1 MQESISQDSIV
12 KTMKPHFHKVP
23 IKSQNSFSI
32 RHERESSFGTVW
44 HYHPELEL
52 HYLIKGSGV
61 RFIGDNISNFS
72 DGELIL
78 LGENLPHTW
87 RMEGEAENSAVE
99 VIIIHFLPD
108 CLGGDLLTLPEAY
121 LIPKLYEKAKKGIVI
136 KGEAKEKIIAL
147 MRTTVQAEN
156 LDRLISLLTILKI
169 LAETNETETITSA
182 HAFYKS
188 NDSETLRL
196 NKVYAYTL
204 ANYKNPIA
212 LQDVASIANLGVT
225 SFCRYFKL
233 MTKKTYNDFLVEI
246 RISHACRFL
255 IEDSLTIEIICFE
268 CGFNN
273 ISNFYRHFKN
283 VTNMTPL
290 EYKRKYLFKNVPE
303 GNKLVEEAKTF

>member
-1 MQESISQDSIV
+1 
-12 KTMKPHFHKVP
+12 MKPHFHKVP

-32 RHERESSFGTVW
+32 RHEQESSFGTVW

-52 HYLIKGSGV
+52 HYLIKGHGV
-61 RFIGDNISNFS
+61 RFIGDDISNFS

-87 RMEGEAENSAVE
+87 RVEGGTGSSAVE

-108 CLGGDLLTLPEAY
+108 CLGADLLNLPEAY
-121 LIPKLYEKAKKGIVI
+121 LIPKLFEKAKKGLVVNG
-136 KGEAKEKIIAL
+136 KAKEEVITL
-147 MRTTVQAEN
+147 MRSAVTMQN
-156 LDRLISLLTILKI
+156 LDRLIALLTILKI

-204 ANYKNPIA
+204 SNYKNPIT
-212 LQDVASIANLGVT
+212 LQEVAAIANLGVT

-255 IEDSLTIEIICFE
+255 IEDRQTIEVICFE

-283 VTNMTPL
+283 VTDMTPL
-290 EYKRKYLFKNVPE
+290 EYKRKYLFKGKKEVGKVAESVNR
-303 GNKLVEEAKTF
+303 F

>member
-1 MQESISQDSIV
+1 
-12 KTMKPHFHKVP
+12 MKPHFHKVP
-23 IKSQNSFSI
+23 IPSRTSFSI
-32 RHERESSFGTVW
+32 RHDKDSGFGTVW

-52 HYLIKGSGV
+52 HYLVRGKGV

-87 RMEGEAENSAVE
+87 RVEEGMPNTAMEA
-99 VIIIHFLPD
+99 IIIHFLPN
-108 CLGGDLLTLPEAY
+108 CLGSDLLHLPEAY
-121 LIPKLYEKAKKGIVI
+121 QIPKLFERARRGLRIWGSTRDEVV
-136 KGEAKEKIIAL
+136 AL
-147 MRTTVQAEN
+147 MHAAVHAQN
-156 LDRLISLLTILKI
+156 LDRLIALLSILKI
-169 LAETNETETITSA
+169 LAETTEAETIASG

-204 ANYKNPIA
+204 SHYKNDIT
-212 LQDVASIANLGVT
+212 LQDVASIANLGIT

-255 IEDSLTIEIICFE
+255 IEDKMGTEVICYE

-273 ISNFYRHFKN
+273 ISNFYRHFRK
-283 VTNMTPL
+283 VTGMTPL
-290 EYKRKYLFKNVPE
+290 EYKRKYL
-303 GNKLVEEAKTF
+303 AKTAPDMI